1 MSAASMEDAVL
12 ELRKRYWANGY
23 RPIEIWSPDQQ
34 VNDKGEPLNSP
45 GKQPR
50 GRWREDAAK
59 DPPGAVTRRPDRRAL
74 NTGLLSDEAVG
85 FDVDI
90 LDPTLSERIAEI
102 VVSICGGTPLVR
114 VGLAPKTLLVY
125 RAERP
130 FGKIQTPKLIL
141 PNGQT
146 PKVEVLAKGQQFVAD
161 GVHPVTH
168 QPYEWIDESP
178 ETVHISS
185 LPVVTEDQVREVVRR
200 AEQLLREAGAVG
212 DKAEPNG
219 HDRTGSS
226 FFERVNDAAL
236 AGAGALVRSL
246 FPTATFAPGTGAWRV
261 SSEDLGRNLEEDISV
276 HPGGIR
282 DFGEEIPLSPIDL
295 AMRHGGGGS
304 AIEVALW
311 LCDRLSIDPASL
323 GYTPRQGE
331 SSAKPKT
338 RIIDPRSWAGQPIPQ
353 RQWIVPDWVPCGVVT
368 GLYGPGGYGKSLLAL
383 QLMTAAA
390 LPRHWLGVPV
400 ADAVPSLGVFCEDDE
415 DELHRRQDAINTQL
429 YGCDFADL
437 RNMRLMP
444 RLGDDNLLM
453 VFGRKGQGTVTSLFK
468 EVRTAALDLGAKLII
483 IDTVADTFGGNQ
495 NDAGQVRQFVQFGL
509 GQLARDT
516 GGSVLAC
523 AHPSVAGINNDT
535 GTSGS
540 VQWDA
545 AFRSRLYLG
554 APKKDRDDE
563 DPVDPDLRIL
573 TRKKA
578 NYARRDEAIDLR
590 WVRGTLVTE
599 YEIDDRRP
607 DANTVFLSLLDKMTE
622 EGQNLSSNSRAG
634 NYAPRVFLKRPGRW
648 DYRLRDF
655 EKAMQELFSMG
666 EIRLEP
672 YGRPSNQS
680 MRIVRVSFGLVGA

>member
-12 ELRKRYWANGY
+12 ELRQRYWANGY
-23 RPIEIWSPDQQ
+23 RPIEIWGPDQQ

-50 GRWREDAAK
+50 GRWREDAAQ
-59 DPPGAVTRRPDRRAL
+59 DPPGAARRRPDRRAL

-90 LDPTLSERIAEI
+90 LDPTLSERIVEMI
-102 VVSICGGTPLVR
+102 VSTLGETPLVR

-125 RAERP
+125 RAEKT
-130 FGKIQTPKLIL
+130 FGKIQTPNLIL

-146 PKVEVLAKGQQFVAD
+146 PKVEVLASGQHFVAD
-161 GVHPVTH
+161 GVHPVTR
-168 QPYEWIDESP
+168 QPYTWIDESP
-178 ETVHISS
+178 ETVHISL
-185 LPVVTEDQVREVVRR
+185 LPVVTEDQVREIARR
-200 AEQLLREAGAVG
+200 AEQLLLEAGAVP
-212 DKAEPNG
+212 DKAEPPPKAHAG
-219 HDRTGSS
+219 TGSR
-226 FFERVNDAAL
+226 FFEQVNDAAL
-236 AGAGALVRSL
+236 ADAGAWVKSL
-246 FPTATFAPGTGAWRV
+246 FPRARLAPGTGAWRV
-261 SSEDLGRNLEEDISV
+261 SSKDLGRDLEEDISI
-276 HPGGIR
+276 HPNGSR
-282 DFGEEIPLSPIDL
+282 DFGKEIRLSPIKL
-295 AMRHGGGGS
+295 VMRHGGSES
-304 AIEVALW
+304 AIDAALW
-311 LCDRLSIDPASL
+311 LCSKLSIDPGSL
-323 GYTPRQGE
+323 GYTRAAG
-331 SSAKPKT
+331 AANITAPKV
-338 RIIDPRSWAGQPIPQ
+338 IDPRSWAGQPIPQ

-383 QLMTAAA
+383 QLMTATA
-390 LPRHWLGVPV
+390 LQRHWLGVPV
-400 ADAVPSLGVFCEDDE
+400 ADAAPSLGVFCEDDE
-415 DELHRRQDAINTQL
+415 EELHRRQDAINTQL

-437 RNMRLMP
+437 GNMRLMP

-453 VFGRKGQGTVTSLFK
+453 TFARNGQGKVTNFFNQ
-468 EVRTAALDLGAKLII
+468 VRTAALDLGAKLII

-554 APKKDRDDE
+554 APKKERDDE

-590 WVRGTLVTE
+590 WSRGALVTE

-607 DANTVFLSLLDKMTE
+607 DANTVFLQLLDKMTE
-622 EGQNLSSNSRAG
+622 ERQNLSNNSRAG
-634 NYAPRVFLKRPGRW
+634 NYAPKVFLKRPERW

-655 EKAMQELFSMG
+655 EKAMQELFSMR
-666 EIRLEP
+666 EIQLKP

-680 MRIVRVSFGLVGA
+680 NRIERVQFGA